1 MLSASVA
8 FAADEDI
15 TLNGVDDEVSEEEVL
30 SVEEDADALSVVD
43 DTVIEADDGA
53 DVLKTTKTVTNDTFF
68 NYFNEDGDLNS
79 TEEELEFEG
88 DFTGIN
94 VNYITIDKAIKLTGK
109 NATFN
114 GVSFV
119 ITANNVVLDGFK
131 LYSDNKDTSLI
142 SIGEVTNV
150 TISNN
155 LLDYKALKD
164 FNSYG
169 IYAYNIDTLKLINNT
184 INYVGNTNG
193 SSINNAIYVEGD
205 SNEKKASKNIIV
217 EGNKFDITI
226 PSIEVNYMTSPYT
239 TYSEGIVF
247 FFCEDVKFSKNTV
260 NMKYNTFEIG
270 KTSPDSFYA
279 LSVKSNEN
287 INDLDWDDD
296 DNPIFTYPI
305 TSKNVEITANN
316 FTVCGHNH
324 TYAVALA
331 ADNFKISGNVFNVS
345 SQGPYANA
353 ITLNNL
359 AANGNVTDNNISVS
373 AQDAVYGIVS
383 YQMGHPIKDNV
394 YRNNNIIAD
403 AYLAC
408 GMELSEINSIVDHNM
423 ITSTGNYTYG
433 ILMSLFGD
441 SDKGIISDNTIVN
454 LGSNIGDK
462 GTNDPIAPKNSMAI
476 TVKSNADEANLIIK
490 ENNIFS
496 TNIGINVAED
506 SEKVTLQNN
515 TIVVTANN
523 GKKDNY
529 AIVAEDA
536 YDLTIIGNNVTYSG
550 LVDYQFTVVDS
561 YEWGGYTYYIYDSSN
576 NTRTYGVY
584 IKDSE
589 VVISGNDFNIMIPT
603 FAVNWGAVREAFS
616 EGIVLEGCDDLKF
629 TDNNVV
635 VTANGGTSW
644 DTIYGIDILNSANPL
659 VENNNITVNGAGYT
673 YAIIIN
679 DEYFNITEN
688 NITVTSD
695 NYACGIDVEGAANG
709 AIKNNSIVINAATSA
724 YPIYTGMTAG
734 NDVIVDISGN
744 EIEGRAYY
752 AVGLEIAASKALIER
767 NNVYVDGNHTIGV
780 ATKVAD
786 LIINDN
792 AINAFASNEG
802 NESVGDNMGPLNS
815 AIKVVGGNATITN
828 NAIASNAIGINVD
841 PTAVKVNIEKND
853 ITVNANSGKVDNYAI
868 VADNITDLKVVN
880 NNITYSGLVDY
891 QFTVVDSYEWGGY
904 TYYIYDSSNNTR
916 TYGVYIKDSEVVISG
931 NDFNI
936 MIPTFAVNWGAVRE
950 AFSEG
955 IVLEGCDDLKFTD
968 NNVVVTANGGTSW
981 DTIYGI
987 DILNSAN
994 PLVENN
1000 NITVNGAGYTYAII
1014 INDEYFNIT
1023 ENNITVTSDNYA
1035 CGIDVEGVANGNI
1048 SDNTISIVST
1058 SSAYPI
1064 YSGMNQAPVTVD
1076 IKNNDISAESYYAIG
1091 IEVGGDKVLIE
1102 ENNIDVKGNY
1112 TMGIASQV
1120 SELTV
1125 NNNTIVSVGSD
1136 QGNDPVY
1143 DTMGAVTT
1151 GIMVNKGNFTITNND
1166 VETTG
1171 EYAAVLGDNNG
1182 SVINNQLSSNAGAG
1196 DNAIIGLGNVTV
1208 SGNPATKNKYLK
1220 VVLFANDFTKVYGSA
1235 DQFIA
1240 KILDENGQPVGNKTI
1255 KLIIDGVTYTNTSDF
1270 DGNVAFDINLVA
1282 GEYSATVKFDGD
1294 ADYGFKSIVSI
1305 ITVTPKP
1312 TAFTAPAATFLVTAT
1327 KSGVNYNIVLKDNS
1341 GNVLANKSVNITFNG
1356 KTSTVVTDAKGAIAY
1371 KVVATKAGSYNL
1383 ALSFAGDDKYAAST
1397 ATAAIKVNKE
1407 AVKITA
1413 KKKTF
1418 KAKVKT
1424 KKYTVTVKD
1433 SKGKAIKGLKVTLK
1447 VKGKKYTAK
1456 TNAKGKATF
1465 KIKNLKK
1472 KGTYTAKVNFAGNN
1486 LYNKA
1491 AKSVKITVKK

>member
-94 VNYITIDKAIKLTGK
+94 VNYITIDKAIKLTSK

-226 PSIEVNYMTSPYT
+226 PSIEVNYMTTPYT

-247 FFCEDVKFSKNTV
+247 FFCEDVNFSKNTV

-383 YQMGHPIKDNV
+383 YQMGYPIKDNV

-536 YDLTIIGNNVTYSG
+536 DDLTIIDNNVTYSG

-576 NTRTYGVY
+576 NTR
-584 IKDSE
+584 
-589 VVISGNDFNIMIPT
+589 
-603 FAVNWGAVREAFS
+603 A
-616 EGIVLEGCDDLKF
+616 
-629 TDNNVV
+629 
-635 VTANGGTSW
+635 
-644 DTIYGIDILNSANPL
+644 
-659 VENNNITVNGAGYT
+659 
-673 YAIIIN
+673 
-679 DEYFNITEN
+679 
-688 NITVTSD
+688 
-695 NYACGIDVEGAANG
+695 
-709 AIKNNSIVINAATSA
+709 
-724 YPIYTGMTAG
+724 
-734 NDVIVDISGN
+734 
-744 EIEGRAYY
+744 
-752 AVGLEIAASKALIER
+752 
-767 NNVYVDGNHTIGV
+767 
-780 ATKVAD
+780 
-786 LIINDN
+786 
-792 AINAFASNEG
+792 
-802 NESVGDNMGPLNS
+802 
-815 AIKVVGGNATITN
+815 
-828 NAIASNAIGINVD
+828 
-841 PTAVKVNIEKND
+841 
-853 ITVNANSGKVDNYAI
+853 
-868 VADNITDLKVVN
+868 
-880 NNITYSGLVDY
+880 
-891 QFTVVDSYEWGGY
+891 
-904 TYYIYDSSNNTR
+904 
-916 TYGVYIKDSEVVISG
+916 YGVYIKDSEVVISG